1 MKKNAASKGSTIWT
15 RNFICVFVIFAMLQ
29 FSHTAINTLVSSYA
43 VFLGAGPV
51 LMGALT
57 GMLFAVALVMRPF
70 IGPITTNVNH
80 RLLMIIA
87 SAAGLVSY
95 AGYALFHDVTIFVI
109 FRLVSG
115 FQYAI
120 IGTLGMTMAADSVP
134 EDKIA
139 SGISMYGLGGA
150 ILAVFGPSLG
160 IIVRDFGAKL
170 RGDDFSYTLVFLI
183 GVFAMLVS
191 LIASFCIDGSQ
202 KPYEDTGEDIGPW
215 YKNIIDVHVLP
226 IALLGALLLIGY
238 STYNAY
244 MVPFTAERGLSGAS
258 TFFIVMGVTMFL
270 TKPISGAC
278 IEKFGLF
285 KFLIPVI
292 VCDAVSFLFVGGANT
307 LTALL
312 TGAVLGAIGHGCAL
326 PAIQTMAIQAVPP
339 RKRAVASNTTY
350 LGLDIGNFL
359 GPMLGGVVY
368 KYSNYSTVMHTAMIP
383 IVIVLGLFFVIYPS
397 FAKRRDAL
405 AAGRIK

>member
-1 MKKNAASKGSTIWT
+1 MKKSSANKKSTIWT

-80 RLLMIIA
+80 RLLMILA

-95 AGYALFHDVTIFVI
+95 VGYAVFHDVTIFVI

-120 IGTLGMTMAADSVP
+120 IGALGMTMAADSVP
-134 EDKIA
+134 DEKIA
-139 SGISMYGLGGA
+139 SGISMYALGGA

-160 IIVRDFGAKL
+160 IMVRDFGTNL
-170 RGDDFSYTLVFLI
+170 RGENFGYTLVFLI
-183 GVFAMLVS
+183 GVFSMLIS
-191 LIASFCIDGSQ
+191 LIASFCIDGRQRNSDEN
-202 KPYEDTGEDIGPW
+202 EDVGPW
-215 YKNIIDVHVLP
+215 YKNIIDVHALP

-244 MVPFTAERGLSGAS
+244 MVPFTNERGLPGAS
-258 TFFIVMGVTMFL
+258 TFFVVMGITMIL
-270 TKPISGAC
+270 TKPISGTC
-278 IEKFGLF
+278 IEKFGMF
-285 KFLIPVI
+285 KFMIPVVI
-292 VCDAVSFLFVGGANT
+292 CDMISFLFVGGANT
-307 LTALL
+307 LSALL

-326 PAIQTMAIQAVPP
+326 PAIQTMAIQAVSP
-339 RKRAVASNTTY
+339 RKRAVASNTMY
-350 LGLDIGNFL
+350 LGLDIGNFM

-368 KYSNYSTVMHTAMIP
+368 KYSNYGTVMHTAMIP
-383 IVIVLGLFFVIYPS
+383 IVIVLILFFIIWPS
-397 FAKRRDAL
+397 FSKRKAEL
-405 AAGRIK
+405 ASDQKK